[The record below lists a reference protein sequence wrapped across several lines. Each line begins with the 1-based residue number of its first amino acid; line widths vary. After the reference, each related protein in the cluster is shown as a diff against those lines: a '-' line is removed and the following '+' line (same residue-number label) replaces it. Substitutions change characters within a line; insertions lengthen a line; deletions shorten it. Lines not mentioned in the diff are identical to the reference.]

1 MILVATQG
9 RGHMEGG
16 KAVTHEQRF
25 KKKPESWMPRHWR
38 VGSGAVLAGSSPFF
52 QAELTT
58 TAAEEV

>member
-1 MILVATQG
+1 
-9 RGHMEGG
+9 MEGG